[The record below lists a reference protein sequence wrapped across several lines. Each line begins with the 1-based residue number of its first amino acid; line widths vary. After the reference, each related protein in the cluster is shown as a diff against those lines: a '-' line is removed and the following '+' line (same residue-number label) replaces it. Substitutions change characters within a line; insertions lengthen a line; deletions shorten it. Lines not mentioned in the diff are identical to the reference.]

1 LRYGKDD
8 TTQQRTG
15 DRTMSAE
22 IEQELEQEEPYI
34 LDELA
39 RLAQIIVRIGKEDE

>member
-1 LRYGKDD
+1 
-8 TTQQRTG
+8 
-15 DRTMSAE
+15 MSTN

-39 RLAQIIVRIGKEDE
+39 RLAEMIVRIGKDNG